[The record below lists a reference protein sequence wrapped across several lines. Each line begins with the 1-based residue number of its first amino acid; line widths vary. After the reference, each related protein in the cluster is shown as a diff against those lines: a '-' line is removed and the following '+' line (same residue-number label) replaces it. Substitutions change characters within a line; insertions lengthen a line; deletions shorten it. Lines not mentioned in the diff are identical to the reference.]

1 MNEKKKGKFSIKPK
15 YVLIILIVLFA
26 VLLGATALEPE
37 LAKPVKEA
45 AATVVLP
52 LQKGMNRVG
61 SILFERQEEKRT
73 NEELAKENASLQAK
87 VDELTRENN
96 QLSLDNYE
104 LARLRELFS
113 LSETYLDYDSVGA
126 RVIAKDTGNLFS
138 LFTIDKGS
146 ADGIEV
152 NMNVLS
158 GGGLMGI
165 VTETGEHYAKVRS
178 IIDDSSNVSAMFIS
192 TSELCMVEG
201 NISNYESGYLEIS
214 GIQKEAAAPLGDAIV
229 TSNVSSLY
237 LPGILIGYVTD
248 MKDDENNLTKKG
260 TVTLA
265 GQFAN
270 VDEVLVILKLK
281 DTGEE

>member
-15 YVLIILIVLFA
+15 YVLTVFVVLFA
-26 VLLGATALEPE
+26 IILGVTALDPA
-37 LAKPVKEA
+37 LARPVKEA
-45 AATVVLP
+45 VSAVILP
-52 LQKGMNRVG
+52 LQKGMNQIG
-61 SILFERQEEKRT
+61 SAIFDRREEKRT
-73 NEELAKENASLQAK
+73 NEELAKENASLQTK
-87 VDELTRENN
+87 IDELTKENN

-104 LARLRELFS
+104 LARLRELLS
-113 LSETYLDYDSVGA
+113 LSESYLDYDSVGA
-126 RVIAKDTGNLFS
+126 WVIAKDTGNLFS
-138 LFTIDKGS
+138 QFTIDKGS

-201 NISNYESGYLEIS
+201 NIANYENGYLEIS
-214 GIQKEAAAPLGDAIV
+214 GIAKESTAPVGDAIV

-237 LPGILIGYVTD
+237 LPGILIGYASDVRN
-248 MKDDENNLTKKG
+248 DENNLTKRG

-265 GQFAN
+265 GRFSN
-270 VDEVLVILKLK
+270 VDEVLVVLKLK
-281 DTGEE
+281 ETGEE

>member
-15 YVLIILIVLFA
+15 YVLIVLIVLFA
-26 VLLGATALEPE
+26 LLLGVTALNPA

-45 AATVVLP
+45 AATVILP
-52 LQKGMNRVG
+52 LQKGMNQIG
-61 SILFERQEEKRT
+61 SSIFDRQEEKRT

-87 VDELTRENN
+87 VNELTKENN

-104 LARLRELFS
+104 LARLRELLS
-113 LSETYLDYDSVGA
+113 LSETYLDYDIVGA
-126 RVIAKDTGNLFS
+126 RVIARDTGNLFS
-138 LFTIDKGS
+138 QFTIDKGS

-192 TSELCMVEG
+192 TSELCLVEG
-201 NISNYESGYLEIS
+201 NITNYEKGYLEIS
-214 GIQKEAAAPLGDAIV
+214 GIAKESAAPLGDAIV

-237 LPGILIGYVTD
+237 LPGILIGYAAGVA
-248 MKDDENNLTKKG
+248 DDENNLTKKG

-265 GQFAN
+265 AQFTN
-270 VDEVLVILKLK
+270 VNEVLVVLKLK
-281 DTGEE
+281 ETGEE